1 MNNNFWTT
9 KRLSNFV
16 FLTDCT
22 ETDRNRGEALFDFLK
37 TDENLQYKQFPN
49 MEFVPN
55 LSVIDVLMFN
65 SVEEVNKMLDNYIL
79 E

>member
-1 MNNNFWTT
+1 MIASCNTYDKEEFEKNGISFH
-9 KRLSNFV
+9 
-16 FLTDCT
+16 
-22 ETDRNRGEALFDFLK
+22 FLK